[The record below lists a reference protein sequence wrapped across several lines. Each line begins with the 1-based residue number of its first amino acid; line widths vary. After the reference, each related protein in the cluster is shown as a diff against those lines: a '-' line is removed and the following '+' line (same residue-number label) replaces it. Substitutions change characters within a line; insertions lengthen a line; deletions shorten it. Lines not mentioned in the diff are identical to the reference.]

1 MDNRLGE
8 LLSFITGKNNL
19 PALGFS
25 QQPKVEF
32 LHEGDTNEFTRGLP
46 KAHACFNVLKLPV
59 NPQDNQG
66 PPGGPEQCRL
76 YMLGHFYRL
85 LVLGGDGDSLAH

>member
-8 LLSFITGKNNL
+8 LLSFMTGKNNL

-32 LHEGDTNEFTRGLP
+32 LHEGDTDEFTRGLP

-59 NPQDNQG
+59 THKTTKG
-66 PPGGPEQCRL
+66 
-76 YMLGHFYRL
+76 L
-85 LVLGGDGDSLAH
+85 LEVLNNVVSTCSDIFTDY